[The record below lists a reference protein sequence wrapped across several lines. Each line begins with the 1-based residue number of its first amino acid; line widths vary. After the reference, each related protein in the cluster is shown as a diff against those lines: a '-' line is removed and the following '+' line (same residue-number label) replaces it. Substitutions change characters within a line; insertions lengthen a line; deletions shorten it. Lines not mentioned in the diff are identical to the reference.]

1 MSARAPSRHYGFAGV
16 NQSFVIVLLVD
27 QEQYRRTAA
36 VDAYLLQPISGVV
49 VAFAAFVVNIY
60 DIEYNL
66 VFESDEPMEN
76 RAFLPI
82 KSDVVFRL
90 FYADERNQEFLVG
103 LLKSML
109 RLPEDDYN
117 EIEIA
122 DPHLLREFEGDK
134 LAIIDVKLHTRSKKI
149 IHIEIQLE
157 VTSALKKRIAFYEAK
172 LVTEQIG
179 SGDDYDLIKK
189 VISIIITEE
198 ELIPDSPRYHH
209 RFTFYDPEARVE
221 FSDIIELHTLE
232 LRKLPQGTDGTE
244 LYDWAKFIDAETEEE
259 LTMLAEKNPQ
269 IGKAVV
275 KLRELSADERA
286 RDLFERREK
295 ARRDMVAR
303 EKWAVK
309 KRDFEIAR
317 KLLKRNRPIE
327 EIMEDTDLTSEEI
340 ESLQTT

>member
-1 MSARAPSRHYGFAGV
+1 
-16 NQSFVIVLLVD
+16 
-27 QEQYRRTAA
+27 
-36 VDAYLLQPISGVV
+36 
-49 VAFAAFVVNIY
+49 
-60 DIEYNL
+60 
-66 VFESDEPMEN
+66 MEN

-309 KRDFEIAR
+309 KSQFEIAR